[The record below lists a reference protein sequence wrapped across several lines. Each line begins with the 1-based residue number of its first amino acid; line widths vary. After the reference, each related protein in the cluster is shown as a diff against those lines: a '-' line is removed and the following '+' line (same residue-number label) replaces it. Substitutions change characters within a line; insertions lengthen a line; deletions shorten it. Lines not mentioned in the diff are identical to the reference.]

1 MSPQSF
7 GVVPDAEITLPIQ
20 ENNTLHVATV
30 TQEVTRDVV
39 AVPQPL
45 VSSNGDGC

>member
-1 MSPQSF
+1 MSSQSF
-7 GVVPDAEITLPIQ
+7 GVVPDAEITFPIQ
-20 ENNTLHVATV
+20 ENTLHVALATR
-30 TQEVTRDVV
+30 EVTKDVV